1 METTAISLIPPL
13 IVILL
18 VIATRRVIIS
28 ISAGIIASALILCG
42 FRPGDAV
49 EAAMGSAARIF
60 YTEGNWDFDNML
72 LVLFILGLGM
82 LTAFIDKNGG
92 TIGFARWAQKRVKN
106 AAMAQ
111 LLAVVLGIII
121 FIDDYFNALTVG
133 EVFRSIT
140 DSYKISR
147 EKLRYIIYS
156 SRDPVCTICSRSS

>member
-49 EAAMGSAARIF
+49 EAVMGSAARIF

-82 LTAFIDKNGG
+82 LTAFIDKKRRDHRFCKMGTETGKERGYGPASGG
-92 TIGFARWAQKRVKN
+92 CAGNHHIHR
-106 AAMAQ
+106 
-111 LLAVVLGIII
+111 
-121 FIDDYFNALTVG
+121 
-133 EVFRSIT
+133 
-140 DSYKISR
+140 
-147 EKLRYIIYS
+147 
-156 SRDPVCTICSRSS
+156 

>member
-49 EAAMGSAARIF
+49 EAVMGSAARIF

-92 TIGFARWAQKRVKN
+92 
-106 AAMAQ
+106 
-111 LLAVVLGIII
+111 
-121 FIDDYFNALTVG
+121 
-133 EVFRSIT
+133 
-140 DSYKISR
+140 
-147 EKLRYIIYS
+147 
-156 SRDPVCTICSRSS
+156 P